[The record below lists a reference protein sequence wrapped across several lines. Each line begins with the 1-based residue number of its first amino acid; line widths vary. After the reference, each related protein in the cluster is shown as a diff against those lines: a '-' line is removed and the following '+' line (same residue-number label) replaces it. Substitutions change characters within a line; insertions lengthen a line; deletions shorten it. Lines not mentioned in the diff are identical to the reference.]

1 MAMLWVVLAVLARAE
16 VVDGILHVVGDRIV
30 TRSDLAFEQDFDAR
44 DRGPLVPFEDTNYPL
59 EQRLIDFAILRE
71 LAGDIEIYKPPA
83 GDVRARWERFR
94 DGWPHPED
102 HAAFL
107 TRWGLDDEQLLG
119 FVYSRM
125 VVERYAA
132 RNAGQAVAL
141 DRGELTPEAYQAWM
155 GALRERT
162 SVRNTP

>member
-1 MAMLWVVLAVLARAE
+1 MVWFWLAAVASAE

-30 TRSDLAFEQDFDAR
+30 TRSDLAFEADFDSR
-44 DRGPLVPFEDTNYPL
+44 DASPLAPLEDPVYLL
-59 EQRLIDFAILRE
+59 EQRLVDFAILRD

-83 GDVRARWERFR
+83 AEVRARWERFR

-102 HAAFL
+102 HVAFL

-119 FVYSRM
+119 FLYSRL

-132 RNAGQAVAL
+132 RNAGQAAAVL
-141 DRGELTPEAYQAWM
+141 DRDDITPPIYQAWM
-155 GALRERT
+155 AGLRART
-162 SVRNTP
+162 TVRTTR